1 MAVIGNNI
9 PQGMEK
15 VTIDGEK
22 VREALNLY
30 SFQNQIALDIKEPTT
45 PSGYTYQGK
54 LYDGSKLYMKTTLTT
69 VTDGSSRSSA
79 GCTGRVL
86 LIKPNGTQLSVAI
99 PTYTIPSRSETG
111 SSPDSYE
118 YSCKLYLSPDGNVY
132 LRLQRTFKDI
142 RGSNT
147 TDHHTYYQ
155 SIYKLNIQY
164 SYLSWTNKVIE
175 VTLGPSMGDG
185 SDYIIENNYIYVVG
199 YNRYNSSSVRYI
211 YGYKYGDTSYKFQQ
225 ISTNGAHQGDIRTYS
240 TIFARKNKNTYIY
253 FFGPQDYTP
262 GNKWISVTR
271 NSDGTYTESTG
282 TAASLGTQGEWK
294 SFTLYEKKQT
304 NGTEEEFYVWML
316 GGSGKNEGYHIY
328 KFNSDNSAWE
338 VVYNIENATSYNTK
352 LTTYLNNAPDTVFQG
367 GSSCSIRNDGTFDLI
382 EFSPE
387 SLSQGS
393 LSYSYIP
400 TPTVITSMRD
410 FETWYY
416 YSYKYNNIG
425 QKIFFFRV
433 ETHCEGDLYYDIR
446 YKCVL
451 EAIDGSPVL
460 YSTFRESDVIEPL
473 MV

>member
-30 SFQNQIALDIKEPTT
+30 GFQNQIALDIKEPTT

-54 LYDGSKLYMKTTLTT
+54 LYDGSKLYMKTILTT
-69 VTDGSSRSSA
+69 VTDGSPRSSA
-79 GCTGRVL
+79 GCTGKVL

-99 PTYTIPSRSETG
+99 PIYSIPSRSETG

-132 LRLQRTFKDI
+132 LRLQRTFKDM
-142 RGSNT
+142 RDSNT
-147 TDHHTYYQ
+147 TDHLTYYQ
-155 SIYKLNIQY
+155 SIYQLNIQY
-164 SYLSWTNKVIE
+164 SSLSWIRKVLE
-175 VTLGPSMGDG
+175 VTLGPGMGDG

-199 YNRYNSSSVRYI
+199 YNSHDSRYTRYI
-211 YGYKYGDTSYKFQQ
+211 YGYEYKDTSYKFQQ
-225 ISTNGAHQGDIRTYS
+225 ISTNGAYVSGIGWDS
-240 TIFARKNKNTYIY
+240 TTFARKNKNTYIY
-253 FFGPQDYTP
+253 FFGPQSYTP

-282 TAASLGTQGEWK
+282 TADSLGTQGEWK
-294 SFTLYEKKQT
+294 SFTLYDKKQT
-304 NGTEEEFYVWML
+304 NGTKEEVYVWML
-316 GGSGKNEGYHIY
+316 GNGYHIY
-328 KFNSDNSAWE
+328 KLKSDNSAWE
-338 VVYNIENATSYNTK
+338 VVYNIENATYNIK
-352 LTTYLNNAPDTVFQG
+352 LTTYLDNAPDTVFQG
-367 GSSCSIRNDGTFDLI
+367 GSSCSIRKDGTFDLI
-382 EFSPE
+382 EFSP
-387 SLSQGS
+387 GS

-400 TPTVITSMRD
+400 TPTVITSMRE

-416 YSYKYNNIG
+416 HSYKYNNIG

-433 ETHCEGDLYYDIR
+433 DTHCEGDLYYDIR

-451 EAIDGSPVL
+451 ETIDGSPVL
-460 YSTFRESDVIEPL
+460 YSTFRESDVIELL

>member
-69 VTDGSSRSSA
+69 VTNGSSSSSA

-155 SIYKLNIQY
+155 SIYQLDIQY
-164 SYLSWTNKVIE
+164 SYLRWTKKVLE
-175 VTLGPSMGDG
+175 VTLGPSMGEG

-199 YNRYNSSSVRYI
+199 SSSVRYI

-225 ISTNGAHQGDIRTYS
+225 ISTNGAYQSDVRTYS

-253 FFGPQDYTP
+253 FFGPQNYNTP

-282 TAASLGTQGEWK
+282 TAASLGTYGEWK
-294 SFTLYEKKQT
+294 SFTL
-304 NGTEEEFYVWML
+304 NGEFFGEVYVWML
-316 GGSGKNEGYHIY
+316 GNSRKNEGYHIY
-328 KFNSDNSAWE
+328 KLNSDNSAWE
-338 VVYNIENATSYNTK
+338 VVYNIENATFDNTK
-352 LTTYLNNAPDTVFQG
+352 LTTYLNNAPDTIFQG

-382 EFSPE
+382 EFSP
-387 SLSQGS
+387 GS

-416 YSYKYNNIG
+416 HSYKYNNIG

-433 ETHCEGDLYYDIR
+433 DTHCEGDLYYDIR

-460 YSTFRESDVIEPL
+460 YSTFRESDVIELL